1 VPRDH
6 HFILNGDERWLLR
19 FTELKGDAYGITY
32 TRKAARPRIVIHDAL
47 RGRHRLT
54 VILHELLHVAFPQA
68 SEEVVEQAGKDMS
81 KVLWALYDLKPKED
95 EDGKGKADK
104 PRG

>member
-1 VPRDH
+1 MPKDH
-6 HFILNGDERWLLR
+6 VFTLNGDERWLLR
-19 FTELKGDAYGITY
+19 FAPLKGDAYGITY

-68 SEEVVEQAGKDMS
+68 SEEVVEQAGKDFA

-95 EDGKGKADK
+95 ADGEA
-104 PRG
+104 